1 MGACAGGFADAGLG
15 LEEVGVFIGAWDG
28 GELVACAGEEKVGG

>member
-15 LEEVGVFIGAWDG
+15 LEEVGVLISAWDG
-28 GELVACAGEEKVGG
+28 GS

>member
-15 LEEVGVFIGAWDG
+15 LEEVGVFIGAWDAG
-28 GELVACAGEEKVGG
+28 GGGD

>member
-15 LEEVGVFIGAWDG
+15 LEEVGVLIGAWDG
-28 GELVACAGEEKVGG
+28 GS

>member
-28 GELVACAGEEKVGG
+28 GS

>member
-15 LEEVGVFIGAWDG
+15 LEEIGIFIGACDR
-28 GELVACAGEEKVGG
+28 ES